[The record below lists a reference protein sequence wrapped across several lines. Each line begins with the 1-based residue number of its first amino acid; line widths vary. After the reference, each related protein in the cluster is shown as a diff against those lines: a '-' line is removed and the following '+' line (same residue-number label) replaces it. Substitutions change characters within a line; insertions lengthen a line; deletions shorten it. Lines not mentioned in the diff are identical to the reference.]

1 MNGLARWLRPLGLIL
16 LAAGLAAAAMLS
28 PTRDEVP
35 WGAVR
40 GFAFGT
46 AECRPRLATRESC
59 DFALPAAAPEPVP
72 WSRVAS
78 WFRLDP
84 RAVCAANGTPSES
97 CAEQLLAPG
106 ESLILPLRRDAAVG
120 APPPVPASAEGGE
133 EDG

>member
-1 MNGLARWLRPLGLIL
+1 ML
-16 LAAGLAAAAMLS
+16 LAAGLAAAALLS

-40 GFAFGT
+40 GFAFGA
-46 AECRPRLATRESC
+46 AECRPRLTARESC
-59 DFALPAAAPEPVP
+59 DFVLPPAAPEPVP
-72 WSRVAS
+72 WSRVAR

-84 RAVCAANGTPSES
+84 RAVCAANGTPLES
-97 CAEQLLAPG
+97 CDEQRLAPG

-120 APPPVPASAEGGE
+120 ASTPAAARAAGGK